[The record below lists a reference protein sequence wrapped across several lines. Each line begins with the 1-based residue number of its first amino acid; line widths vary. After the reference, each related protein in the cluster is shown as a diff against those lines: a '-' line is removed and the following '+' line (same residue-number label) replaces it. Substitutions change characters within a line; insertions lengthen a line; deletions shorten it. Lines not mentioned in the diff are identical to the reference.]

1 MKTKVNSILTG
12 LRIQISTD
20 PHNFVNLDPDPHSEK
35 LDSDRIGF
43 GQNSGALEYQNGAR
57 KAVDA
62 HIGGV
67 EP

>member
-1 MKTKVNSILTG
+1 LKTKDNSILTG

-20 PHNFVNLDPDPHSEK
+20 PHNFVNLVPDPHSEK
-35 LDSDRIGF
+35 AEFES
-43 GQNSGALEYQNGAR
+43 ALVKIQELQSIKMELG